1 MALRFVS
8 ASLAVTAM
16 IGLSAATPA
25 TAQEEPADVA
35 GLLCKEV
42 MILSG
47 PDRDTTIAFIHGY
60 ILGKAG
66 SSTVDL
72 DKLTDATEAFLNNC
86 VEAPNANAIETME
99 AAVK

>member
-1 MALRFVS
+1 MALRFVT
-8 ASLAVTAM
+8 ASMAATAM
-16 IGLSAATPA
+16 IGFSTLFPAA
-25 TAQEEPADVA
+25 AQEEPADVA
-35 GLLCKEV
+35 NLLCKEV

-47 PDRDTTIAFIHGY
+47 ADRDTTIAFVHGY

-66 SSTVDL
+66 SSKVDL